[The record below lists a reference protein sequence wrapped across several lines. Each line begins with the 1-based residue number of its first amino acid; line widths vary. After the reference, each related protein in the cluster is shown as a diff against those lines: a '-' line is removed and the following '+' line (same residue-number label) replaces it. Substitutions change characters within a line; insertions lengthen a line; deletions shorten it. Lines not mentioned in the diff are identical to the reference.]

1 MPTGSP
7 AHPEAGAPA
16 RASLAAPCLAA
27 VLGFLAGDALRP
39 TPRQVTARLAVAAI
53 DAYRGSV
60 SPALAKSGLAS
71 CRFEPTCSEYGRE
84 AISRYGSPR
93 GLALA
98 AGRVLRCHPWARGGS
113 DPVP

>member
-1 MPTGSP
+1 MRTVSP
-7 AHPEAGAPA
+7 ALPEAGAPA
-16 RASLAAPCLAA
+16 RASLAAPVLAA

-39 TPRQVTARLAVAAI
+39 IPRQVTARLVVSAI
-53 DAYRGSV
+53 DAYRGSL
-60 SPALAKSGLAS
+60 SPALGKSGLVS

-84 AISRYGSPR
+84 SITRYGSPR